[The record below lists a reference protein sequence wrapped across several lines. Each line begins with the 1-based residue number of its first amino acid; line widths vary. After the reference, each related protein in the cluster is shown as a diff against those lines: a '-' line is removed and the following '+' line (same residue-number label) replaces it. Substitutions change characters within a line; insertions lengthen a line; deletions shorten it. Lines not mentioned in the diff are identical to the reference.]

1 MGRGR
6 EGELRKGNLHPLHTS
21 SFSFSFLCFVLSSQ
35 KFLYIISPLWWS
47 INQKSFLYLLRSN
60 FKKSKSNSQQCN
72 RQLNHLYPPALI
84 CYKPNFFHAKS
95 ITDRSLT
102 LIILR
107 ISFQEDLLL
116 TGVPP
121 ILFVL
126 HPQILSSISSM
137 FPSGIP
143 KSKGSS
149 AILKVSPAK
158 QVGDVGLDP
167 SRLSSTAL
175 QSLNSRA

>member
-1 MGRGR
+1 MQNQSPNVV
-6 EGELRKGNLHPLHTS
+6 LTS
-21 SFSFSFLCFVLSSQ
+21 
-35 KFLYIISPLWWS
+35 
-47 INQKSFLYLLRSN
+47 
-60 FKKSKSNSQQCN
+60 
-72 RQLNHLYPPALI
+72 
-84 CYKPNFFHAKS
+84 
-95 ITDRSLT
+95 
-102 LIILR
+102 IILWT
-107 ISFQEDLLL
+107 SFQEDLLL

-158 QVGDVGLDP
+158 HVGDVGLDP
-167 SRLSSTAL
+167 SRLPSTAL
-175 QSLNSRA
+175 QSLSSRAWTMAT